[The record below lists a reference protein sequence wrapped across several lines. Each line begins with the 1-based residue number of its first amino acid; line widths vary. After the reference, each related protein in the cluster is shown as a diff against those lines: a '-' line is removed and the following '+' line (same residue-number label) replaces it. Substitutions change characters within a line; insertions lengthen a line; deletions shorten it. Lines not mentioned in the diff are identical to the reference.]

1 MMKTGGPMIETHPS
15 DTPRTDAAM
24 AMAAIP
30 FEAQESIL
38 MDMVVP
44 ADFARQ
50 LERERNAAFAMSK
63 CECGTDEACAN
74 LAKLHA
80 ELAEARKD
88 AERYKGAYEAAI
100 AFVDSHAAD
109 PDITPKM
116 CETYAALEVHRAAIE
131 NTSSPKGKG

>member
-1 MMKTGGPMIETHPS
+1 MS
-15 DTPRTDAAM
+15 DTPRTDAQLVRNCDDCCM
-24 AMAAIP
+24 A
-30 FEAQESIL
+30 SCV
-38 MDMVVP
+38 D

-50 LERERNAAFAMSK
+50 LERELEETERLYAELS
-63 CECGTDEACAN
+63 EALVGDKMLPPIAEVAR
-74 LAKLHA
+74 LQR
-80 ELAEARKD
+80 ELAEARKY

-131 NTSSPKGKG
+131 NTSSPQGKG